1 MKGIKVLKR
10 LLEINKPFYTIS
22 DLEKITGIKR
32 ESLYVTL
39 NRWVDMKIL
48 ERIGKGLYVPFGRE
62 ILIEKIASQLYFPN
76 YLSFEYALA
85 RYGVLNLIPYT
96 LTFATPRKTRRYTV
110 AGRDI
115 EFRQIKRELFWGFIK
130 EAGIY
135 IAKREKAFLDQVY
148 LFKKGMASIDMDELN
163 LDLLSKRLLFEYV
176 ERYPPFVKRFLIS
189 HLE

>member
-1 MKGIKVLKR
+1 VKGIKVLKR

-163 LDLLSKRLLFEYV
+163 IDLLSKRLLFEYV

>member
-163 LDLLSKRLLFEYV
+163 IDLLSKRLLFEYV